1 MKSIL
6 RKEVIIGLIV
16 IVAMLILFFGINFL
30 KGVNLFKASNYYY
43 AVYGNVEGLAQSA
56 PVTIN
61 GFKVGIVRDIKYD
74 YSNPGHVIV
83 EMSVDKSLRVPVGSE
98 AVLASD
104 LLGTASIALKLVP
117 AGAGF
122 HNVGDTLVSKVNAG
136 MMANISDNLMPA
148 VNAMIPKLDSLFT
161 SLNAIAAN
169 PALHQSINRL
179 DDITAELNGTLRALR
194 AATASLGPITT
205 DIKSITCNVDT
216 MTGDLAVV
224 SGRLR
229 EAPIDSIAVDLSAT
243 MANLKQLTESL
254 NNPDGSVGK
263 LTSDPALYDNLNATI
278 TSLDSLFVDIKR
290 NPKRYISIKVF

>member
-136 MMANISDNLMPA
+136 MMASISDNLMPA
-148 VNAMIPKLDSLFT
+148 VNAMIPKLDSLFA

-205 DIKSITCNVDT
+205 DIKSITGNVDT